1 MSRLLVALLAITSGA
16 TAANLWYITPLLNE
30 VAGDLHASKA
40 AVGLLVTAVQGGYV
54 IGLALLVPL
63 GDLHERRGLIAR
75 VLVGTAIAAAL
86 CAAAPT
92 IGWLAASLALLG
104 LTACV
109 AQIVVPLAS
118 LLAGP
123 HERGQVVGMVMSGLL
138 VGVLL
143 ARTVSG
149 LVAEIAGWRAVF
161 VFAAASMLTLSL
173 VLRRALPRVEATG
186 SLTYPALLSSILTLI
201 REEPVLRQRMALG
214 ACSMACFSILWTAIA
229 FLLGDPPYDY
239 GEGTIGL
246 FGLLG
251 AIGAL
256 IAPIAGRWADRGH
269 ARAALTGFLLLVL
282 VSWSLLALGST
293 SLIALMAGIVVAD
306 AGVQGTHISNQ
317 AAIYALAPE
326 LRSRLATAYMVAY
339 FLGGTA
345 GALLG
350 TVAYG
355 AGGWEAACAV
365 GAAIMVVALV
375 LWERTWQVEV
385 TTLDVSE
392 RDD

>member
-1 MSRLLVALLAITSGA
+1 M
-16 TAANLWYITPLLNE
+16 
-30 VAGDLHASKA
+30 
-40 AVGLLVTAVQGGYV
+40 
-54 IGLALLVPL
+54 
-63 GDLHERRGLIAR
+63 
-75 VLVGTAIAAAL
+75 LVGTAIAAAL

-92 IGWLAASLALLG
+92 IGWLAASAALLG

-173 VLRRALPRVEATG
+173 VLRRALPRVEVTG

-229 FLLGDPPYDY
+229 LLLGNPPYDY
-239 GEGTIGL
+239 GEGMIGL

-293 SLIALMAGIVVAD
+293 SLIALMVGIVVAD

-339 FLGGTA
+339 FLSGTA

-375 LWERTWQVEV
+375 LRERTRQVEV